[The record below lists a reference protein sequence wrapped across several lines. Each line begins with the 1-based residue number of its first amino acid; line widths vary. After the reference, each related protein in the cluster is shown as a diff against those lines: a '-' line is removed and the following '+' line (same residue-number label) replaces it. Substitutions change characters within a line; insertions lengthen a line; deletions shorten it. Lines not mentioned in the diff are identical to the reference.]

1 MAKNLVIVESPAKAK
16 TLSKYL
22 GRDYQVKASVGHV
35 VDLPKSKLGVDIEN
49 DFAAEYAVI
58 HGKHAILQ
66 EIKQAAKDKDAI
78 YLAPDP
84 DREGEAI
91 AWHIA
96 QKLGHPK
103 RANVRRVL
111 FNEITK
117 KAVLEAIQHPRDL
130 DQHLFEAQQARR
142 VLDRLVGYRL
152 SPLLWQ
158 KVRRGL
164 SAGRVQSVAVRII
177 VERERDIRAFV
188 PEEYWTVDARLEGAQ
203 PPQFLARLAEVDG
216 QKIDKQL
223 KLDARERVD
232 EILRGLDAATW
243 TVTKV
248 EKKERRRHPTPPFI
262 TSRLQQE
269 ASRKLGFQPS
279 RTMRIA
285 QRLYEGVELG
295 DEGSV
300 GLITYMRTDSTRISG
315 DAIAAARDFI
325 GGRFGQEYVPE
336 QPNVY
341 RSKKDAQDAHEA
353 IRPTSMEWPP
363 DRVARFLDH
372 DELALYTLIWNRFV
386 ASQMAS
392 AVYDATAVDIAAAKC
407 RFRATGQILKF
418 DGFIRVYTEGKDDAQ
433 PRAGEDDDGEGLLP
447 SLVEGEV
454 VKLQE
459 LLPEQHFTQ
468 PPPRFTQATL
478 IKELEEDNIGRP
490 STYATIMGT
499 ILNKEYVI
507 EDEQRRLKPT
517 ELGFLVN
524 DLLVESFPDVVNVEF
539 TAEMEDEFDR
549 VEEGKEAWPQTM
561 RRFWDRFS
569 KDLDRAQVEMRDV
582 KREERPTD
590 LVCEKCGKGMVIKWG
605 RRGEFLACSGYPE
618 CRNTMNFTRDET
630 GKIVPEVPE
639 VVDEACELCAKPMQ
653 VRFGRFGKFVGCS
666 GYPDCKN
673 IRPFHKPKPTGAV
686 CFVCGQG
693 EMYERVSRRG
703 KLFYSCN
710 RYPECKSVAW
720 DKPVLEPCPKC
731 GATFQTEKVT
741 KRYGIVRKCPRETCD
756 WVFQPE
762 LAEGNVLPL
771 PERREAAS
779 RRPARTSTSV
789 PPPGKKIA
797 ASARPAAAKARKAAG
812 AEPAPG
818 IDGQGDGKAG
828 AARKRARKPGP
839 KTARIVKAKS
849 RARSGKPAAA
859 KRQPREQPEGQ

>member
-49 DFAAEYAVI
+49 DFATEYAVI

-96 QKLGHPK
+96 GKLGHPK

-177 VERERDIRAFV
+177 VEREREIRAFV

-216 QKIDKQL
+216 QRIDKQL

-232 EILRGLDAATW
+232 EILRGLDGATW

-295 DEGSV
+295 SEGAV
-300 GLITYMRTDSTRISG
+300 GLITYMRTDSTRVSAE
-315 DAIAAARDFI
+315 AIAAVR
-325 GGRFGQEYVPE
+325 EYIPRRYGDAYLPAD
-336 QPNVY
+336 PNFY

-353 IRPTSMEWPP
+353 IRPTAMQWDPE
-363 DRVARFLDH
+363 RVAPYLER
-372 DELALYTLIWNRFV
+372 EALALYTLIWNRFV
-386 ASQMAS
+386 ASQMS
-392 AVYDATAVDIAAAKC
+392 PAVYDATALDIQAAAC
-407 RFRATGQILKF
+407 RFRATGQVLKF
-418 DGFIRVYTEGKDDAQ
+418 DGFIRVYTEGQDD
-433 PRAGEDDDGEGLLP
+433 RAEDDENAEGQLP
-447 SLVEGEV
+447 PLAEGEV
-454 VKLQE
+454 VALRE

-478 IKELEEDNIGRP
+478 IKALEEDGIGRP
-490 STYATIMGT
+490 STYASIMGT
-499 ILNKEYVI
+499 ILNKEYVV
-507 EDEQRRLKPT
+507 EDEHKRLRPT
-517 ELGFLVN
+517 ELGMLVT
-524 DLLVESFPDVVNVEF
+524 DLLVESFPDVLNVEF
-539 TAEMEDEFDR
+539 TASMEDELDLI
-549 VEEGKEAWPQTM
+549 EEGREHWVAAM
-561 RRFWDRFS
+561 RRFWTPFS
-569 KDLDRAQVEMRDV
+569 KDLERAEVEMRDV

-590 LVCEKCGKGMVIKWG
+590 LACEKCGKPMVIKWG
-605 RRGEFLACSGYPE
+605 RRGEFLACSGYPD
-618 CRNTMNFTRDET
+618 CRNTTNFTRDEDGT
-630 GKIVPEVPE
+630 IKPAEPEITDRTC
-639 VVDEACELCAKPMQ
+639 DECGRPMQ
-653 VRFGRFGKFVGCS
+653 VRFGRFGKFLGCS
-666 GYPDCKN
+666 GYPECKSVQ
-673 IRPFHKPKPTGAV
+673 PLFKPVATGITCLA
-686 CFVCGQG
+686 CGQG
-693 EMYERVSRRG
+693 ELFERRSKRG
-703 KLFYSCN
+703 NAFFSCN
-710 RYPECKSVAW
+710 RYPECKFAAW
-720 DKPVLEPCPKC
+720 DPPVMDPCPRC
-731 GATFQTEKVT
+731 GAPFVTEKVT
-741 KRYGIVRKCPRETCD
+741 KRSGTVRRCAREGCGWQARLDDEDGRWVEMKDRPRAAAKVGRTPGE
-756 WVFQPE
+756 PE
-762 LAEGNVLPL
+762 
-771 PERREAAS
+771 
-779 RRPARTSTSV
+779 
-789 PPPGKKIA
+789 KK
-797 ASARPAAAKARKAAG
+797 AAAKAVAA
-812 AEPAPG
+812 
-818 IDGQGDGKAG
+818 
-828 AARKRARKPGP
+828 
-839 KTARIVKAKS
+839 
-849 RARSGKPAAA
+849 KPAAA
-859 KRQPREQPEGQ
+859 KRGSRKPARKKGAAGTRRTASKGSEEHVTP

>member
-285 QRLYEGVELG
+285 QRLYEGIELG
-295 DEGSV
+295 AEGAV
-300 GLITYMRTDSTRISG
+300 GLITYMRTDSTRVSADAIGAVREYIPRRYG
-315 DAIAAARDFI
+315 DAYLPAEA
-325 GGRFGQEYVPE
+325 
-336 QPNVY
+336 NVY

-353 IRPTSMEWPP
+353 IRPTTMQWDPESLTPYLE
-363 DRVARFLDH
+363 RE
-372 DELALYTLIWNRFV
+372 ELALYTLIWNRFV
-386 ASQMAS
+386 ASQMAP
-392 AVYDATAVDIAAAKC
+392 AVYDATAVDIQAASC
-407 RFRATGQILKF
+407 RFRATGQVLKF
-418 DGFIRVYTEGKDDAQ
+418 DGFIRVYTEGLDD
-433 PRAGEDDDGEGLLP
+433 RMGDDENAEGQLP
-447 SLVEGEV
+447 PLVEGEV
-454 VKLQE
+454 VALRE

-478 IKELEEDNIGRP
+478 IKELEEKGIGRP
-490 STYATIMGT
+490 STYASIMGT
-499 ILNKEYVI
+499 VLKMEYVV
-507 EDEQRRLKPT
+507 EDDGKRLRPT
-517 ELGFLVN
+517 ELGMLVT
-524 DLLVESFPDVVNVEF
+524 DLLVVSFPDVLNVEF
-539 TAEMEDEFDR
+539 TAGMEDELDLI
-549 VEEGKEAWPQTM
+549 EEGREHWVAAM
-561 RRFWDRFS
+561 RRFWTPFA
-569 KDLDRAQVEMRDV
+569 KDLERAEVEMRDV

-590 LVCEKCGKGMVIKWG
+590 LACEKCGKPMVIKWG
-605 RRGEFLACSGYPE
+605 RRGEFLACSGYPD
-618 CRNTMNFTRDET
+618 CRNTTNFEREEDGTIKPVEPEITDRACDEC
-630 GKIVPEVPE
+630 GR
-639 VVDEACELCAKPMQ
+639 PMQ
-653 VRFGRFGKFVGCS
+653 VRFGRFGKFLGCS
-666 GYPDCKN
+666 GYPDCKSVQ
-673 IRPFHKPKPTGAV
+673 PLFKPVPTGIA
-686 CFVCGQG
+686 CLACGQG
-693 EMYERVSRRG
+693 ELYERRSKRG
-703 KLFYSCN
+703 NAFFSCN
-710 RYPECKSVAW
+710 RYPDCTFAAW
-720 DKPVLEPCPKC
+720 DPPVMEPCPRC
-731 GATFQTEKVT
+731 HAPFVTEKLT
-741 KRYGIVRKCPRETCD
+741 KRSGTVRRCAREGCGWQARLD
-756 WVFQPE
+756 EDDGRWVEMAAQP
-762 LAEGNVLPL
+762 
-771 PERREAAS
+771 
-779 RRPARTSTSV
+779 
-789 PPPGKKIA
+789 
-797 ASARPAAAKARKAAG
+797 PAAAKTGRMPRRPSRAGGGTAAAG
-812 AEPAPG
+812 AGPG
-818 IDGQGDGKAG
+818 K
-828 AARKRARKPGP
+828 K
-839 KTARIVKAKS
+839 
-849 RARSGKPAAA
+849 AAA
-859 KRQPREQPEGQ
+859 KAVAAKPGRAKPARKKPARRKTAGGARRTAAKGPEEHVTP